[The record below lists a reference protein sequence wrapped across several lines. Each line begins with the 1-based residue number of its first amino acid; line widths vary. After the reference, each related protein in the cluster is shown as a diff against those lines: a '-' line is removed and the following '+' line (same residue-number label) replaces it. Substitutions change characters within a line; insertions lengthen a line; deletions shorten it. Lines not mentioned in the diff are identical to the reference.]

1 MGKGDRNGTN
11 ETRRKTATIRDVAEA
26 AGVSLQSVSR
36 VVNNG
41 PNVTETLR
49 ERVQAAIDA
58 LGYVPNM
65 AARRMGGSKSFLLVA
80 FNDREPTL
88 EKWRAG
94 RGSDWVA
101 QMLLGAM
108 PRCER
113 DGYHLLIELL
123 DGHSAR
129 LAARVDAIVSSLR
142 PDGVILTPPHS
153 QDAAILDRLAA
164 HDVPFARLS
173 PGEGDD
179 RGYRI
184 QMDEAGAAAVATR
197 HLLALGHRRIG
208 FLTGSAAYAVSGERL
223 AGFKTAMAEVGA
235 PIGEGWVQQGE
246 FSFESGLASADAL
259 LALAERPTAVIA
271 SSDEQALAMLHRARD
286 RGLDVPRDL
295 SLISF
300 DDTPP
305 IGFSLPPLTAIRQP
319 TAAMAECAAGLL
331 IERQGHDPSGTPPH
345 VLPFEL
351 IIRGSSAPPHG

>member
-1 MGKGDRNGTN
+1 M
-11 ETRRKTATIRDVAEA
+11 KTITIRHVAEE

-41 PNVTETLR
+41 PNVTEALR
-49 ERVQAAIDA
+49 ERVQAAIDR

-123 DGHSAR
+123 DAHLDR
-129 LAARVDAIVSSLR
+129 PTQRVDAIISSLR

-153 QDAAILDRLAA
+153 HNVRILDRLEELR
-164 HDVPFARLS
+164 VPFARLNA
-173 PGEGDD
+173 GAEDG
-179 RGYRI
+179 RGFRV
-184 QMDEAGAAAVATR
+184 QMDEPAAAAAATR
-197 HLLALGHRRIG
+197 HLLELGHRRIG
-208 FLTGSAAYAVSGERL
+208 FLAGSADYVVSGQRL
-223 AGFKTAMAEVGA
+223 DGFKASMHAFGVA
-235 PIGEGWVQQGE
+235 IGPGWIQAGE
-246 FSFESGLASADAL
+246 FSFESGLAAADAL
-259 LALAERPTAVIA
+259 LALPDRPTAVIA
-271 SSDEQALAMLHRARD
+271 SSDEQSLAMLHRARD
-286 RGLDVPRDL
+286 AGIAIPAEL

-305 IGFSLPPLTAIRQP
+305 ISFSVPPLTAIRQP
-319 TAAMAECAAGLL
+319 TAAMAERATSLL
-331 IERQGHDPSGTPPH
+331 IEGLGAVGDGTAAH

-351 IIRGSSAPPHG
+351 VIRGSTVPPRG